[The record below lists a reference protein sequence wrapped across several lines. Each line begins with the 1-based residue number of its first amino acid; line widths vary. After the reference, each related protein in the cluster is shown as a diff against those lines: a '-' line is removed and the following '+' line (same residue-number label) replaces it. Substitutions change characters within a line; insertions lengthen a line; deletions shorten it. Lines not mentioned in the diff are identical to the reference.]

1 MTVHSESRSPVYF
14 DSASLVANTV
24 PRKVVKP
31 VKTSLF
37 SNGSIP
43 SPISQFDVHHQ
54 RQPSAGETA
63 ALTTQPLATSYKS
76 DNKLE
81 KQTTL
86 AGLEKEMR
94 AHPDSALLAQFI
106 AAHKELDTYL

>member
-1 MTVHSESRSPVYF
+1 MP
-14 DSASLVANTV
+14 
-24 PRKVVKP
+24 
-31 VKTSLF
+31 
-37 SNGSIP
+37 
-43 SPISQFDVHHQ
+43 
-54 RQPSAGETA
+54 
-63 ALTTQPLATSYKS
+63 TQPPAAAYNF

-86 AGLEKEMR
+86 AGLEKDMR